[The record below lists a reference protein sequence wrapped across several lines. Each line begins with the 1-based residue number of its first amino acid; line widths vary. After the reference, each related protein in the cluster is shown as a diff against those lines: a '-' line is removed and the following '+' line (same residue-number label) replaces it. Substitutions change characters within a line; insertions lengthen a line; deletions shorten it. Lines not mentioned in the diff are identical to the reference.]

1 MKQFPMSFLLP
12 ALLAAST
19 LARQSP
25 AQSGSASAGL
35 LGPQVVAWSMLNEP
49 QPLAQEPH
57 PLPPPDNKAGQQS
70 DPKNQPPQESQQ
82 PDAGRVTAD
91 SVTGTILKVRNKFVL
106 RTAAEVNYQLD
117 DQKKAKPFEG
127 KRVKVL
133 GTLDP
138 ATNLIYVSSIQ
149 PTS

>member
-1 MKQFPMSFLLP
+1 MSP
-12 ALLAAST
+12 NHWRRS
-19 LARQSP
+19 RIRC
-25 AQSGSASAGL
+25 
-35 LGPQVVAWSMLNEP
+35 
-49 QPLAQEPH
+49 
-57 PLPPPDNKAGQQS
+57 PPDNKAGEQS

-106 RTAAEVNYQLD
+106 RTDAEVKYQLD

-127 KRVKVL
+127 KRAKVL
-133 GTLDP
+133 STLDP